1 MNSDRWLLP
10 EGVDEILPPDADR
23 LEELRRRV
31 LDLYSTWGYQ
41 LVIPPH
47 AVHAGTW
54 RYAIEV
60 DYDGLREVE
69 DTELRLFDL
78 R

>member
-1 MNSDRWLLP
+1 MLVAQSVTP
-10 EGVDEILPPDADR
+10 QA
-23 LEELRRRV
+23 RV
-31 LDLYSTWGYQ
+31 LAQARG
-41 LVIPPH
+41 IE
-47 AVHAGTW
+47 AV
-54 RYAIEV
+54 EV